1 MSNFDYN
8 PLVMA
13 VVDGEGDDALSF
25 VEDALNQGIPA
36 YEIID
41 MGLIKGMK
49 IVSDKYDAKEFFVPD
64 LAAAAEAMTQALERL
79 KPLLQVQKEMS
90 KGTIVIGVIKEC
102 SQEIG
107 KNIVTAMLSGAGFSV
122 HDLGINV
129 SPRTFVDKAKEF
141 GADIIAMG
149 SPMLQTVK
157 YFAETEQLLRQ
168 EGLREKVKVLVG
180 GAATNRSTP
189 EITGVDSWAENG
201 REAITAAEGL
211 MEQLKG
217 RE

>member
-1 MSNFDYN
+1 MSTFDFE
-8 PLVMA
+8 PLMMA
-13 VVDGEGDDALSF
+13 VVDGEGDDALDF
-25 VEDALNQGIPA
+25 VEDALNQGISA

-41 MGLIKGMK
+41 TGLIKGMQ

-79 KPLLQVQKEMS
+79 KPLLQVQKDMS
-90 KGTIVIGVIKEC
+90 KGTIVIGVIQEC

-129 SPRTFVDKAKEF
+129 SPRTFVDKAKEL

-157 YFAETEQLLRQ
+157 YFTETEKLLRE

-180 GAATNRSTP
+180 GAATNSSTP
-189 EITGVDSWAENG
+189 ETTGVDAWAADG
-201 REAITAAEGL
+201 REAITVAEGL